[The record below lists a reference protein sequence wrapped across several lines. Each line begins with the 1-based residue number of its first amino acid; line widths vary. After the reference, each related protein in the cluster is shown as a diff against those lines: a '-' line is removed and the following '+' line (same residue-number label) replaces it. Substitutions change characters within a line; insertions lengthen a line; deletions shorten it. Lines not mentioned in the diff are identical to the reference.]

1 MIKHAAFTALM
12 QIVAVLA
19 SAAMSWPAVSAG
31 NSPVGTWE
39 LMSFS
44 EFVLDTKE
52 TNRPFGDHPTGYIQY
67 SPGGHVVVFLTA
79 GELKRPA
86 SAIYTDAERADIHR
100 AIAAGYAGTY
110 TVEGNKVIHHIL
122 TAWRPE
128 WIGGD
133 QIRYFEING
142 TNLTIKTAPIK
153 SPRTGH
159 NIVVTVTFERV
170 E

>member
-1 MIKHAAFTALM
+1 MKRSIG
-12 QIVAVLA
+12 AVLT
-19 SAAMSWPAVSAG
+19 AAAVSWVGIWPAVSAE
-31 NSPVGTWE
+31 NSLIGTWQ
-39 LMSFS
+39 LTSFS

-52 TNRPFGDHPTGYIQY
+52 ARRPFGDHPTGYIQY

-79 GELKRPA
+79 GELKLPA
-86 SAIYTDAERADIHR
+86 SASYTDAERADVHR
-100 AIAAGYAGTY
+100 AIATGYAGTY

-133 QIRYFEING
+133 QIRYFEFNG
-142 TNLTIKTAPIK
+142 KNLTIKTAPIK
-153 SPRTGH
+153 SPRTGQD
-159 NIVVTVTFERV
+159 IVVTVTFERV